1 MPAVHRRARAQLAGK
16 MFYHVRLAMVLI
28 ISPLVTIARAET
40 LPSPSDFMKVSGVP
54 PASLT
59 VIEPHESRPGH
70 PVEIAYRAFPAS
82 ALLSAALGAD
92 WDAKAD
98 GILFR
103 ARDGYVS
110 SVAIAPLKSGKAWLA
125 FARADGSPF
134 TVDNLDQ
141 SETNVPLGPYYLI
154 WDNRADSDW
163 AEKGSADWPYQ
174 VTSVTYAASET
185 ALRPPGFD
193 SAFEPG
199 LDRAQVRCLPC
210 HSVNGYGG
218 EKASGD
224 LAAIARGLSRTA
236 FLQWVLT
243 PAKAEPTT
251 TMPPMS
257 PNLPEDDRQADA
269 RAIYDY
275 LSHVPPISR

>member
-1 MPAVHRRARAQLAGK
+1 
-16 MFYHVRLAMVLI
+16 MVLI
-28 ISPLVTIARAET
+28 VWPLAPISRAGT
-40 LPSPSDFMKVSGVP
+40 LPSPSDFATTSGVAP
-54 PASLT
+54 TALT
-59 VIEPHESRPGH
+59 VIEPHESRPGR
-70 PVEIAYRAFPAS
+70 PVEIAYLAFPAP

-92 WDAKAD
+92 WDAKSN
-98 GILFR
+98 GIVFR

-110 SVAIAPLKSGKAWLA
+110 RVAIAPLKSGKAWLA
-125 FARADGSPF
+125 FARADRSPF
-134 TVDNLDQ
+134 TVHNLDQ

-163 AEKGSADWPYQ
+163 AEQGSTDWPYQ
-174 VTSVTYAASET
+174 VTSVTYGAPET

-193 SAFEPG
+193 PAFKPG
-199 LDRAQVRCLPC
+199 LDKARARCLPC

-224 LAAIARGLSRTA
+224 LAAIARSLPRTA

-275 LSHVPPISR
+275 LSHVPHISQ

>member
-1 MPAVHRRARAQLAGK
+1 M
-16 MFYHVRLAMVLI
+16 
-28 ISPLVTIARAET
+28 
-40 LPSPSDFMKVSGVP
+40 
-54 PASLT
+54 
-59 VIEPHESRPGH
+59 IEPHESRPGR
-70 PVEIAYRAFPAS
+70 PVEIAYRAFPAP
-82 ALLSAALGAD
+82 ALLSAVLGAD

-98 GILFR
+98 GIVFR

-110 SVAIAPLKSGKAWLA
+110 RVAIAPLKSGKAWLA

-141 SETNVPLGPYYLI
+141 HQTNVPLGPYYLI

-163 AEKGSADWPYQ
+163 AEKGSTDWPYQ
-174 VTSVTYAASET
+174 VTSVTYAAPET

-193 SAFEPG
+193 PAFEPG
-199 LDRAQVRCLPC
+199 LEKAQVRCLSC

-218 EKASGD
+218 EKALGD
-224 LAAIARGLSRTA
+224 LAAVARSLPRTA

-243 PAKAEPTT
+243 PAKAKPDA

-275 LSHVPPISR
+275 LSHVSPISR

>member
-1 MPAVHRRARAQLAGK
+1 MLTNVPLV
-16 MFYHVRLAMVLI
+16 MVLI
-28 ISPLVTIARAET
+28 ISTLVTIARAGT
-40 LPSPSDFMKVSGVP
+40 LPSPSEFTRTSGLP
-54 PASLT
+54 STSLT
-59 VIEPHESRPGH
+59 VIEPHESRPGR
-70 PVEIAYRAFPAS
+70 PVEIAYRAFPAP
-82 ALLSAALGAD
+82 ALLSAVLGAD

-98 GILFR
+98 DIAFR

-110 SVAIAPLKSGKAWLA
+110 RIAIAPLKSGKAWLA

-134 TVDNLDQ
+134 TLDNLDQ
-141 SETNVPLGPYYLI
+141 GETNVPLGPYYVI

-163 AEKGSADWPYQ
+163 AEKESTDWPYQ
-174 VTSVTYAASET
+174 VASVTYAPPET

-193 SAFEPG
+193 PAFEPG
-199 LDRAQVRCLPC
+199 LDKAQVRCLTC

-218 EKASGD
+218 EKAPGD
-224 LAAIARGLSRTA
+224 LAAIARGLPRTV

-243 PAKAEPTT
+243 PAKAEPAT

>member
-1 MPAVHRRARAQLAGK
+1 MASIHRRAHAQLAGK
-16 MFYHVRLAMVLI
+16 MLCHVRLAMVLI
-28 ISPLVTIARAET
+28 VWPLVTIARAGT
-40 LPSPSDFMKVSGVP
+40 LPSPSDFTRTAGLP
-54 PASLT
+54 PTSLT

-70 PVEIAYRAFPAS
+70 PVEIAYQAFPAP

-92 WDAKAD
+92 WDTKAD
-98 GILFR
+98 GIVFR

-110 SVAIAPLKSGKAWLA
+110 RIAIGPLKSGKAWLA

-141 SETNVPLGPYYLI
+141 HQTNVPLGPYYLI
-154 WDNRADSDW
+154 WDNRADSNW
-163 AEKGSADWPYQ
+163 AEKGSVDWPYQ
-174 VTSVTYAASET
+174 VTSVTYGAPET

-193 SAFEPG
+193 PAFEPG
-199 LDRAQVRCLPC
+199 LNKAQVRCLPC
-210 HSVNGYGG
+210 HRVNGYGG

-224 LAAIARGLSRTA
+224 LAAIARGLPRTA

-243 PAKAEPTT
+243 PAKVEPAT